1 MLRDTTNLWCTVS
14 SSKVFPGKSFPWYK
28 KRMTFAGTKW
38 TGLSVGSRK
47 APTHGA
53 CAMTGW
59 RRTGCVARTERM
71 QLQRLL
77 GDPVRM
83 LARTRTETRGNPDRG
98 ARVPATK
105 PSFCHAVAARR
116 LHAVARD
123 RDVPRP
129 SSPRQLCA
137 RSCRVRAYRLH
148 RCPEG
153 LLHPAV
159 HLAFGCEMPKMTSD
173 DGAAQPPTPGWE
185 RAARR
190 LAAKARSR
198 PTFPAIALSSSC
210 TMA

>member
-1 MLRDTTNLWCTVS
+1 MRRL
-14 SSKVFPGKSFPWYK
+14 
-28 KRMTFAGTKW
+28 
-38 TGLSVGSRK
+38 TGVGSFLYQRFK
-47 APTHGA
+47 
-53 CAMTGW
+53 
-59 RRTGCVARTERM
+59 RRTPHGKVGANCPNCSTENRVDPHGVDVGGWSVAGCVKHTERV
-71 QLQRLL
+71 QLQYPS
-77 GDPVRM
+77 GAPVCM
-83 LARTRTETRGNPDRG
+83 PARTRTKTRGNPDRG

-105 PSFCHAVAARR
+105 LSFLPRGAARR
-116 LHAVARD
+116 LHTVARD
-123 RDVPRP
+123 GDVPRP
-129 SSPRQLCA
+129 SSPRQMCA
-137 RSCRVRAYRLH
+137 RSCRVRACRLH

>member
-1 MLRDTTNLWCTVS
+1 MVCLQERS
-14 SSKVFPGKSFPWYK
+14 QRAPGTSPG
-28 KRMTFAGTKW
+28 RLQ
-38 TGLSVGSRK
+38 GLGGWSV
-47 APTHGA
+47 A
-53 CAMTGW
+53 
-59 RRTGCVARTERM
+59 GCVKHTERVQLQNPSGAPVCMSARTW
-71 QLQRLL
+71 
-77 GDPVRM
+77 
-83 LARTRTETRGNPDRG
+83 TKTRGNPDRG

-105 PSFCHAVAARR
+105 LSFLPRGAARR
-116 LHAVARD
+116 LHTVARD
-123 RDVPRP
+123 RDVPRS
-129 SSPRQLCA
+129 SSPRQMCA
-137 RSCRVRAYRLH
+137 RSCRVCAYRLH

-159 HLAFGCEMPKMTSD
+159 DLAFGCEMPKMTSD

>member
-1 MLRDTTNLWCTVS
+1 MRRL
-14 SSKVFPGKSFPWYK
+14 
-28 KRMTFAGTKW
+28 
-38 TGLSVGSRK
+38 TGVGSFLYQRFK
-47 APTHGA
+47 
-53 CAMTGW
+53 
-59 RRTGCVARTERM
+59 RRTPHGKVGANCPNCSTENRVDPHGVDVGGWSVAGCVKHTEPRAAAEPI
-71 QLQRLL
+71 R
-77 GDPVRM
+77 
-83 LARTRTETRGNPDRG
+83 RTRVHVREDVDENSWQSRPRRARAIHETVLLPRG
-98 ARVPATK
+98 
-105 PSFCHAVAARR
+105 AARR
-116 LHAVARD
+116 LHTVARD

-129 SSPRQLCA
+129 SSPRQMCA
-137 RSCRVRAYRLH
+137 RSCRVRACRLH

>member
-1 MLRDTTNLWCTVS
+1 MRRLTGVGSFLYQRFKRRTPHG
-14 SSKVFPGKSFPWYK
+14 KVGPNCPNCS
-28 KRMTFAGTKW
+28 TE
-38 TGLSVGSRK
+38 TGSTHTGSTSVGGRWPAVWSTQSACSCSTHQAHPCACPRGRGRK
-47 APTHGA
+47 LVAIQTEARA
-53 CAMTGW
+53 CQP
-59 RRTGCVARTERM
+59 RNC
-71 QLQRLL
+71 
-77 GDPVRM
+77 P
-83 LARTRTETRGNPDRG
+83 
-98 ARVPATK
+98 
-105 PSFCHAVAARR
+105 FCHAAARR
-116 LHAVARD
+116 LHTVARD

-129 SSPRQLCA
+129 SSPRQMCA
-137 RSCRVRAYRLH
+137 RSCRVRACRLH